1 LLRLSG
7 TIGAAL
13 FAVLSLGSLAPVAL
27 AQFETRSASITGQT
41 PLSVVAADFN
51 HDGKMDLA
59 TASVTRTLEVQVFLG
74 NGDGTFGPPTRYDV
88 GAGSGPLAT
97 ADLTHDGNVD
107 LVVVNGGN
115 DTLSVLLGNGDGTF
129 QAPMNFAT
137 PPDPIALVLGDFN
150 GDGKI
155 DIATADVLDNQGSCV
170 CVSVLL
176 GNGDGTFQEPPI
188 ITPLTVTPYS
198 MAAGYFN
205 ADKNL
210 DLAVPQDFG
219 SSSDVQIL
227 LGNGDGTF
235 TVGTSYPVGPSPQAI
250 VAADFNKD
258 HKTDLAV
265 AEAEGM
271 GVAVFLGNG
280 DGTFQGAV
288 EYRVYFASD
297 LAVADLNADGNL
309 DIAVA
314 SDVNP
319 LKAGAAAVLLG
330 NGDGTFQNATY
341 YSVGVFPS
349 AIAIADFNGD
359 RQPDLAVAAQDSS
372 RVYVLLNT
380 GAVSLSP
387 TTPIEFHGQKAGTKS
402 KPQVVTLTNTGK
414 TALTISSM
422 KIKGEFGMTS
432 TCGTS
437 VAAGANCAISIDFS
451 PKSQGPLLGSLSIR
465 DSASTKPQVIELSG
479 TGK

>member
-1 LLRLSG
+1 MLRPCG
-7 TIGAAL
+7 TAGIAFLAILGL
-13 FAVLSLGSLAPVAL
+13 GGFAPTAS
-27 AQFETRSASITGQT
+27 AQFETRSAFTTGQT
-41 PLSVVAADFN
+41 PLSVIAADFN

-74 NGDGTFGPPTRYDV
+74 NGDGTFGSPTLYDV
-88 GAGSGPLAT
+88 GAGTGPLAA
-97 ADLTHDGNVD
+97 ADLRHDGNLD
-107 LVVVNGGN
+107 LVVINGVA
-115 DTLSVLLGNGDGTF
+115 DSVSVLLGNGDGTF

-137 PPDPIALVLGDFN
+137 PPGPVALVLGDFN

-155 DIATADVLDNQGSCV
+155 DIATADVSSNQCL

-198 MAAGYFN
+198 LAAGYFN

-219 SSSDVQIL
+219 SNSDVQIL

-235 TVGTSYPVGPSPQAI
+235 RTGASYPVGPQPMSV
-250 VAADFNKD
+250 VAADLNKD
-258 HKTDLAV
+258 HKTDLV
-265 AEAEGM
+265 VTEFEGI

-280 DGTFQGAV
+280 DGTFQPAV
-288 EYRVYFASD
+288 EYPVIAPQGV
-297 LAVADLNADGNL
+297 AVADLNGDGNL

-314 SDVNP
+314 SDD
-319 LKAGAAAVLLG
+319 KGYSGAAAVLPG

-341 YSVGVFPS
+341 YTVGSFPS

-359 RQPDLAVAAQDSS
+359 REPDLAVAAEDSS

-380 GAVSLSP
+380 GEVSLSP

-402 KPQVVTLTNTGK
+402 KPQVVTLTNSGK
-414 TALTISSM
+414 NALTISSM
-422 KIKGEFGMTS
+422 KIIGEFGMTS

-437 VAAGANCAISIDFS
+437 VAAGANCTISIDFS
-451 PKSQGPLLGSLSIR
+451 PKSQGPLLGSISIR

-479 TGK
+479 TGE